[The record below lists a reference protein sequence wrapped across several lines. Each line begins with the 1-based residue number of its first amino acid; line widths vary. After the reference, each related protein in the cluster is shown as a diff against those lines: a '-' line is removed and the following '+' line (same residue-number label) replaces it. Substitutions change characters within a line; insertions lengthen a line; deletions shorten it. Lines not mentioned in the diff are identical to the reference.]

1 MHLLFEQTKV
11 SNLYNRILA
20 IINKT
25 KMEAKKKYLSRSEA
39 LLKLMSY
46 CAYQERCHEEV
57 KQKLFDLG
65 VYYEEA
71 DAIIVDLITNN
82 FLNEERFAKAFAGGK
97 FRVKKWGRRKIIQEL
112 KMKKISDYC
121 IKQAM
126 KEIDAEDYW
135 NVLNQLAE
143 QKMASLKDKN
153 VLVKRNKTAKYLVS
167 KGYEMDLIWDVL
179 KIME

>member
-1 MHLLFEQTKV
+1 
-11 SNLYNRILA
+11 
-20 IINKT
+20 
-25 KMEAKKKYLSRSEA
+25 MEAKKKYLSRSEA
-39 LLKLMSY
+39 LQKLMSY
-46 CAYQERCHEEV
+46 CAYQERCHDEV

-71 DAIIVDLITNN
+71 DAIVFDLITNN

-97 FRVKKWGRRKIIQEL
+97 FRVKKWGRKKIIQEL

-121 IKQAM
+121 IKQGM

-135 NVLNQLAE
+135 SVLNQLAE

-153 VLVKRNKTAKYLVS
+153 VLVKKNKTSKYLAS

-179 KIME
+179 KILT

>member
-1 MHLLFEQTKV
+1 
-11 SNLYNRILA
+11 
-20 IINKT
+20 
-25 KMEAKKKYLSRSEA
+25 MEAKKKYLSRSEA
-39 LLKLMSY
+39 LQKLMSY
-46 CAYQERCHEEV
+46 CAYQERCHDEV

-71 DAIIVDLITNN
+71 DVIIVDLITNN

-97 FRVKKWGRRKIIQEL
+97 FRVKKWGRKKIIQEL

-121 IKQAM
+121 IKQGM

-135 NVLNQLAE
+135 SVLNQLAE

-153 VLVKRNKTAKYLVS
+153 VLVKKNKTSKYLAS

-179 KIME
+179 KILT